1 MATPGLCPRHRVG
14 ITEPVGDELQFR
26 RVPAGTGDSADLVAA
41 MVAEMRELYDGLDL
55 EAPGMPKAGPA
66 ELGPPGGTFLVGY
79 RDGTPVC
86 GGGLKRLPDGACEI
100 KRMYVVPRARRAGV
114 ARALLAALEDAAR
127 GLGYRTVRLDTGSRQ
142 PHAQAFYEA
151 SGYRRV
157 GNFNNNP
164 AAAFHGEKPLD

>member
-1 MATPGLCPRHRVG
+1 VNADL
-14 ITEPVGDELQFR
+14 EFR
-26 RVPAGTGDSADLVAA
+26 AVPAGTGDAADLVAA
-41 MVAEMRELYDGLDL
+41 MVAEMRDLYEGLDL
-55 EAPGMPKAGPA
+55 DAPDMPKAGPA
-66 ELGPPGGTFLVGY
+66 ELGPPGGTYLVGY
-79 RDGTPVC
+79 RGGVPVC

-100 KRMYVVPRARRAGV
+100 KRMYVVPQARRSGV

-127 GLGYRTVRLDTGSRQ
+127 GLGYRIARLDTGSRQ

-164 AAAFHGEKPLD
+164 AAAFHGEKRLD